1 MTIESITFQ
10 IDADKGVVLEQVA
23 AVLGCDRSTLINQA
37 IDTYLAVQNQH
48 YGLICTGSDDTNS
61 DADVKT

>member
-10 IDADKGVVLEQVA
+10 IDVDKSVVLDHVA

-48 YGLICTGSDDTNS
+48 YGLICTGLDDTNP
-61 DADVKT
+61 DTGVTT